1 MSRRRFVRQSSLGV
15 LLAVAAL
22 IAGSC
27 VGEPARQP
35 SSAPGDGSAINEVER
50 DLRDRITLLS
60 EGTVTGVISLVRVGD
75 ETRVVT
81 VGLSDAAAKEP
92 LQRENTF
99 PIASVTKPMVATA
112 VLQQVEAGKLTLD
125 DTVEQWLP
133 RTVTKGDRM
142 TIRQLL
148 SHRSGVHEPQSL
160 EEWSQLAALTD
171 RDIVKILGA
180 KPLDFEP
187 GTSAYYSN
195 VGYVLL
201 GMILEKVTGA
211 SIGTVLDSGIFDP
224 AEMDDSALAPT
235 QWDVRGYVDG
245 KDVTADTGLNVLQAA
260 GSVVS
265 TAEDVDRFFH
275 YLWAG
280 KLLSPDLV
288 EQMSRPLGDIPPY
301 GGEYGLG
308 ISTATFSCGTALGHS
323 GDLPGYAVKAWTSQ
337 GSKRSVVVMVNEGGS
352 VGNAIA
358 NTVAETA
365 LCSSR

>member
-1 MSRRRFVRQSSLGV
+1 M
-15 LLAVAAL
+15 
-22 IAGSC
+22 
-27 VGEPARQP
+27 
-35 SSAPGDGSAINEVER
+35 ER

-81 VGLSDAAAKEP
+81 VGLADAAAKEP

-187 GTSAYYSN
+187 GTSAHYSN

-211 SIGTVLDSGIFDP
+211 SIGTVLDSRIFDP

-245 KDVTADTGLNVLQAA
+245 KDVTADTGLNVIQAA

-275 YLWAG
+275 SLWAG

-308 ISTATFSCGTALGHS
+308 IWTATFSCGTALGHS

-337 GSKRSVVVMVNEGGS
+337 GSKRSVVVVVNEGGP
-352 VGNAIA
+352 VGHAIA
-358 NTVAETA
+358 DTVAETA

>member
-1 MSRRRFVRQSSLGV
+1 M
-15 LLAVAAL
+15 LLAVVAL
-22 IAGSC
+22 IAGGSC
-27 VGEPARQP
+27 GGEPARQP

-81 VGLSDAAAKEP
+81 VGLADAAAKEP

-187 GTSAYYSN
+187 GTSARYSN

-211 SIGTVLDSGIFDP
+211 SIGTVLDSRIFDL

-275 YLWAG
+275 
-280 KLLSPDLV
+280 S
-288 EQMSRPLGDIPPY
+288 
-301 GGEYGLG
+301 
-308 ISTATFSCGTALGHS
+308 
-323 GDLPGYAVKAWTSQ
+323 
-337 GSKRSVVVMVNEGGS
+337 S
-352 VGNAIA
+352 VGREAAITGPGRA
-358 NTVAETA
+358 DEQTPRRHSTVRWRIRAGNLDGNIQLRYRTGSLRRPARLRRQGVDFPGIETV
-365 LCSSR
+365 CCRRGQRGRPSRARDR